1 MGSTSTLSAAVKPLR
16 KEGGVSNSPVPSQP
30 ARGMRRR
37 RRSQVGDVGVGEN
50 AGDVGGLHDRVGAVG
65 RGEGLVVAERVEA
78 ELAREGGERQR
89 RQDLGVDGVGQ
100 PARPLEARPAP
111 GPSPAGVGVHGQ
123 NPRCAGGLRA
133 PIRTG
138 IRLLGRTGGGAALIE
153 LISKCG
159 EVVVNES
166 RVVGCFDLIS
176 ISKGGEVVRL

>member
-100 PARPLEARPAP
+100 PARPLEARPVPAP
-111 GPSPAGVGVHGQ
+111 APAGAGVHGR
-123 NPRCAGGLRA
+123 NPRCGGRREEGSNSHRNSLVA
-133 PIRTG
+133 
-138 IRLLGRTGGGAALIE
+138 
-153 LISKCG
+153 
-159 EVVVNES
+159 EV
-166 RVVGCFDLIS
+166 
-176 ISKGGEVVRL
+176 EVVRFDLSFNFDKWRWWG

>member
-89 RQDLGVDGVGQ
+89 WAAGT
-100 PARPLEARPAP
+100 PARSPP
-111 GPSPAGVGVHGQ
+111 GPGPG
-123 NPRCAGGLRA
+123 PRRRRGPWAK
-133 PIRTG
+133 P
-138 IRLLGRTGGGAALIE
+138 
-153 LISKCG
+153 
-159 EVVVNES
+159 
-166 RVVGCFDLIS
+166 
-176 ISKGGEVVRL
+176 